1 MILTYCKPTFIHD
14 RIISQFTGNK
24 LVCGSNIFAS
34 KFSVFITTIRKRLVC
49 SNKFSNKEA
58 LANLAEFSRLGIKVG
73 LQVYDLYYT
82 WGITM
87 SAKALEHSNSSL
99 APSYWMVFWLCCR
112 SYLMQSYISGI
123 LLTSNRP
130 SFILKSFSN
139 LAQRRINS
147 SHDSPWYSFRSEMS
161 TFSSQFCFYFSSL
174 HNSVES

>member
-1 MILTYCKPTFIHD
+1 MP
-14 RIISQFTGNK
+14 
-24 LVCGSNIFAS
+24 S
-34 KFSVFITTIRKRLVC
+34 KFRVLITTIRKRLVC
-49 SNKFSNKEA
+49 SNKFSDKEA
-58 LANLAEFSRLGIKVG
+58 LANLTEFSHLGIKVG

-112 SYLMQSYISGI
+112 SYLMQSYMSGI

-161 TFSSQFCFYFSSL
+161 TFSSQFC
-174 HNSVES
+174 NSFHFASFKRIMWIH

>member
-1 MILTYCKPTFIHD
+1 MIELFRNLQAINWFVAL
-14 RIISQFTGNK
+14 IFLQVN
-24 LVCGSNIFAS
+24 LVFLLLPYEKGWFAAIN
-34 KFSVFITTIRKRLVC
+34 FPD
-49 SNKFSNKEA
+49 KEA

-112 SYLMQSYISGI
+112 SYLIQSYISGI

-161 TFSSQFCFYFSSL
+161 KFSSQFCNSL
-174 HNSVES
+174 HFASFKRIMWIH

>member
-24 LVCGSNIFAS
+24 LVCGSNIFAINFPS
-34 KFSVFITTIRKRLVC
+34 E
-49 SNKFSNKEA
+49 EA

-73 LQVYDLYYT
+73 LQAYDLYYT